1 MSHQNSLWNCNE
13 VMNTFIAQ
21 KIFKSVGVLMIGV
34 LLGSDLLTEGHSISV
49 ASFSYATTI
58 Q

>member
-34 LLGSDLLTEGHSISV
+34 FYWVQIC
-49 ASFSYATTI
+49 
-58 Q
+58 